1 MGRQSRKSR
10 NVSQNLKY
18 FCMFLISSIGRK
30 VKSNEFLNNFLFLS
44 LEKSL
49 LFLEITF
56 IKADHSLVKMATII
70 VNLN

>member
-1 MGRQSRKSR
+1 
-10 NVSQNLKY
+10 
-18 FCMFLISSIGRK
+18 MFLISSIGRK